1 MNSSPSTT
9 DSQGYL
15 IVKVTT
21 ARGAIPLEGATVNI
35 RGGDRAN
42 SGVLFSLRTDRD
54 GQTPRIT
61 LPTPPRSAS
70 ESPENGTPY
79 STYHIDVFQDG
90 YIPLAFHNV
99 PIFPSIVSIQP
110 AVMIPGPEYSQL
122 SPYPLTPSSTVIV
135 PEDKSSAL

>member
-1 MNSSPSTT
+1 MNSSPSTPE
-9 DSQGYL
+9 SLGYL
-15 IVKVTT
+15 IVKVST

-35 RGGDRAN
+35 RGSDKAN

-54 GQTPRIT
+54 GKTERIS

-70 ESPENGTPY
+70 EAPGNSAPY
-79 STYHIDVFQDG
+79 ATYHIDVFQDG

-110 AVMIPGPEYSQL
+110 AVMIPSPEYAEL
-122 SPYPLTPSSTVIV
+122 TPYPPYSASSVIS
-135 PEDKSSAL
+135 PEDGEDTL